1 MVCCELVSIKELEKL
16 EEEEKNAQQQSSKL
30 VLTVSSFAFIALIVY
45 TNQLL
50 TVYSPDI
57 LNNIPN

>member
-1 MVCCELVSIKELEKL
+1 MQHELVSIKELEKL

-30 VLTVSSFAFIALIVY
+30 VLTSSSSAFIALIVC
-45 TNQLL
+45 TDQLL

-57 LNNIPN
+57 PNSIPN